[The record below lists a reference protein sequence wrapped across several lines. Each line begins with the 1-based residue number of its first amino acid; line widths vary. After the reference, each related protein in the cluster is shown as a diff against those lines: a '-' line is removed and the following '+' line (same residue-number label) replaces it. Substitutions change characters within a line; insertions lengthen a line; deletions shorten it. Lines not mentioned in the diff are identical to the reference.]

1 MKFLLDEKLFLT
13 HIMGK
18 TSLNGFTKSRWL
30 SVFILPA
37 NRNKNAYPSLQAST
51 IFQFTSLKGQIFLY
65 FGENQEKQNI
75 VTVLIF
81 FFWTKTKTDSKLNP
95 SKLPWTYKLWPLY
108 YIQTCYVF
116 WHFLRNILASSLPSS
131 SSSASLS
138 SVLPFLKTLFF
149 PVSRPRWLIRKL
161 LLLILLLRTNIS

>member
-18 TSLNGFTKSRWL
+18 NSFNGFTKSRWL

-51 IFQFTSLKGQIFLY
+51 IFQLTSLKGQIFLY
-65 FGENQEKQNI
+65 FGENEEKQNI

-81 FFWTKTKTDSKLNP
+81 VLEQKQR
-95 SKLPWTYKLWPLY
+95 
-108 YIQTCYVF
+108 QTAN
-116 WHFLRNILASSLPSS
+116 LILASCPGHINYDLFIIYKPVMYFGISSETFWRPPCHPPLPLP
-131 SSSASLS
+131 LS
-138 SVLPFLKTLFF
+138 PLFCPFWKYCSFL
-149 PVSRPRWLIRKL
+149 
-161 LLLILLLRTNIS
+161 